1 MAFATLQNFLRF
13 TCVTISILTDDGNN
27 LKHVN

>member
-13 TCVTISILTDDGNN
+13 TCVNISILTDDGNN